1 MLAFLYCFDR
11 VKPDNKGRLPVRR
24 SLVLMVP
31 LLATAAACGQG
42 NQGRSPPS
50 QLHDEASNA
59 SADMAAPAAMEA
71 SGGSQSVSSRT
82 AAGPN
87 VGPTAAPGVAFNYRY
102 AFRLAAPR
110 IAEVQEQHAQMC
122 ERLTVARCRITG
134 MYYRVVNDRDIEA
147 MLAFKLDP
155 GLARLFGRQGVEAV
169 VRAEG
174 MLTESEITGT
184 DVGTAIR
191 AAGRSLADLQ
201 ADLSRLEARLAGR
214 IPSGERESLEYEAQ
228 RLRDQ
233 IRALRESRNE
243 QQESLATTPMVFRYG
258 SGDLVPGFAQ
268 RPTLKQAM
276 QRAGDNFV
284 DGVTMLLILVITL
297 LPWLLA
303 LALIGL
309 IVRTIRRRWFPKAA
323 PETPAAA

>member
-1 MLAFLYCFDR
+1 MSDKKETARAPLASAVRFASRQCR
-11 VKPDNKGRLPVRR
+11 RLQPVR
-24 SLVLMVP
+24 P
-31 LLATAAACGQG
+31 A
-42 NQGRSPPS
+42 P
-50 QLHDEASNA
+50 
-59 SADMAAPAAMEA
+59 APAAIRADVERRGRRGRRRVRGLVA
-71 SGGSQSVSSRT
+71 PGGGQSPAARA

-110 IAEVQEQHAQMC
+110 IAEMQEQHAQMC

-155 GLARLFGRQGVEAV
+155 SIARLFGRQGVEAV

-174 MLTESEITGT
+174 MLTESEISGT
-184 DVGTAIR
+184 DVGTSIR

-201 ADLSRLEARLAGR
+201 ADLARIEARLAGR
-214 IPSGERESLEYEAQ
+214 IASGERESLEYEAQ
-228 RLRDQ
+228 QLREQ
-233 IRALRESRNE
+233 IRALRDSRSE

-268 RPTLKQAM
+268 RPTLGRRCSA
-276 QRAGDNFV
+276 
-284 DGVTMLLILVITL
+284 
-297 LPWLLA
+297 PP
-303 LALIGL
+303 
-309 IVRTIRRRWFPKAA
+309 TISSTGRRCC
-323 PETPAAA
+323 